1 MKYFAAVA
9 VPQSY
14 RADIEIV
21 HCAWRGIG
29 LYSSPRAAEKA
40 AQKYIAALEQDLPPE
55 LAGEASYLVTDT
67 AKRKPRPPFVQKLID
82 RFQAQSAKGAKS

>member
-29 LYSSPRAAEKA
+29 LYSSPRAAEK
-40 AQKYIAALEQDLPPE
+40 
-55 LAGEASYLVTDT
+55 
-67 AKRKPRPPFVQKLID
+67 PRPPFVQKLID

>member
-29 LYSSPRAAEKA
+29 LYSSPHAAEKA
-40 AQKYIAALEQDLPPE
+40 AQKYIAA
-55 LAGEASYLVTDT
+55 

-82 RFQAQSAKGAKS
+82 RFQAQNAKGAKS